1 MTANAAADPAMQ
13 LETTAKLESDLT
25 AFMPAVELG
34 HGRPSVARAPMS
46 RGERLVAGLAA
57 AVVLAGLA
65 TGAPISA
72 SLPTASP
79 AAAATSAAHPNSGA
93 RPTPRY

>member
-1 MTANAAADPAMQ
+1 MQ
-13 LETTAKLESDLT
+13 LETTAKLDPDLT
-25 AFMPAVELG
+25 ALAPAGEFG
-34 HGRPSVARAPMS
+34 HGPSGVARAPMS